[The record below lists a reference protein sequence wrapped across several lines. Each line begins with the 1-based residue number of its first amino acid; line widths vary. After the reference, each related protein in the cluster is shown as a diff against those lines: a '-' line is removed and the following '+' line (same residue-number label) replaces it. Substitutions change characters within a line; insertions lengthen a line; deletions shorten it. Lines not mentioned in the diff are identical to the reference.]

1 MSGDPIGTGAAKPV
15 LNPVRKLS
23 TMNENARVI
32 VGVDGSPS
40 SPAVVLRAA
49 QEARKRDALLIPVI
63 AWTAWDGVGPRPFP
77 GPEQAARN
85 RLDTVLELAFD
96 GFPEGI
102 RIRPLVL
109 RAEPGGALVATADL
123 RGDLLVVG
131 SGRHT
136 GQPLSVPGS
145 VTGYCWAHAVCEVL
159 IVAPSAGPGRPE
171 PVGTGGHC
179 HAGLGYLD

>member
-1 MSGDPIGTGAAKPV
+1 
-15 LNPVRKLS
+15 
-23 TMNENARVI
+23 MNESARVI

-40 SPAVVLRAA
+40 SPAVVQRAA
-49 QEARKRDALLIPVI
+49 HEARRRDALLIPVI

-77 GPEQAARN
+77 GPEQAARA
-85 RLDTVLELAFD
+85 RLDSVLGLAFD

-109 RAEPGGALVATADL
+109 RAEPGGALVATAD
-123 RGDLLVVG
+123 RRDDLLVVG
-131 SGRHT
+131 SGRHAR
-136 GQPLSVPGS
+136 QPQSVPGS

-159 IVAPSAGPGRPE
+159 IVAPSAGSARPE

-179 HAGLGYLD
+179 HAGIGYLD

>member
-1 MSGDPIGTGAAKPV
+1 M
-15 LNPVRKLS
+15 RKLS
-23 TMNENARVI
+23 TMNQSARVI

-40 SPAVVLRAA
+40 SPAVVQRAA
-49 QEARKRDALLIPVI
+49 HEARKRDALLIPVL
-63 AWTAWDGVGPRPFP
+63 AWTARDGVGPRPLP
-77 GPEQAARN
+77 APEQAARA
-85 RLDTVLELAFD
+85 RLDTVLGLAFD

-109 RAEPGGALVATADL
+109 RAEPGGALVATADR

-131 SGRHT
+131 SGRHA
-136 GQPLSVPGS
+136 GPPRGVPGS
-145 VTGYCWAHAVCEVL
+145 VTGHCWAHAVCEVL

-179 HAGLGYLD
+179 HAGIGYLD